1 MVGSQLKY
9 HETEKLFY
17 EIKEPDFI
25 RRSEFF
31 AQGFLTIGPTLRSR
45 LDIQL
50 GWGHLTDRYHSDLG
64 DVTTLAGRD
73 KGVFNLWQ
81 AALKWEHNTL
91 DDTALPSA
99 GSRIHAIAMGVTGKY
114 RYTSDNPL
122 KPGAGCNVNWVQLD
136 MGAHHYWQ
144 LGRRLA
150 IGTGARALLSTRKLL
165 PTYEASIVAA
175 EALHP
180 TPASYNLFTRALR
193 ANSFATVSVEPVW
206 KLSDSFQVRG
216 AFDGPGIFRRT
227 AASFQAPARKCECLW
242 QLHHRRC
249 RLELRHLHRHL
260 HPRPPL
266 PRQLT
271 SHPPDPNAGL
281 T

>member
-1 MVGSQLKY
+1 
-9 HETEKLFY
+9 
-17 EIKEPDFI
+17 
-25 RRSEFF
+25 
-31 AQGFLTIGPTLRSR
+31 
-45 LDIQL
+45 
-50 GWGHLTDRYHSDLG
+50 
-64 DVTTLAGRD
+64 
-73 KGVFNLWQ
+73 
-81 AALKWEHNTL
+81 
-91 DDTALPSA
+91 
-99 GSRIHAIAMGVTGKY
+99 MGVTGKY
-114 RYTSDNPL
+114 RYTSDNPF

-136 MGAHHYWQ
+136 MGALHYWQ

-216 AFDGPGIFRRT
+216 AFDGFLPLRQIQPDTDGPGAHYGRWLSDPEFFRRT
-227 AASFQAPARKCECLW
+227 AAPFQAPARKCECLW